1 MFVAVRG
8 ANRHGAEFAATAAE
22 KGAVAV
28 VTDAAGAELA
38 AASGLPVVVVDDPR
52 GQLGDLSAWVYSTG
66 RDDDLPI
73 LFAPTGTNGKTS
85 VSHLLEGILGQLGV
99 TTGLSS
105 TAERHI
111 AGQVIVSRLTTPE
124 AYEMHA
130 LLALMRE
137 RGVEAVAVE
146 VSAQALSRRR
156 VDGIVFDVAGFTNL
170 THDHLDDYADMR
182 EYFEAKL
189 PLFRPDRARRAVV
202 CLDSAPGR
210 RSGRPQRGADGDGG
224 HARDRRGSRMAAAA
238 DWIVEILEER
248 PAGTDF
254 RLASRDGR
262 SLTTVVPVIGRHM
275 AANAGLAIVMIL
287 EGGYAWERLV
297 DALDGG
303 RIDAYLPGRTELVSG
318 ERGPA
323 VYVDFGHS
331 PDAFEKTLAAVRRVT
346 PGKVV
351 MLFGADGDRDATKRH
366 DMGRAGVLGSDILVI
381 TDHHPRFENPGFDP
395 RDPGRRCSASAT
407 GCRHPRVLAAGARD
421 RRGRRASSATGTRS
435 CGPAPATR
443 TTATSAARARR
454 TRRASSPGARCKA
467 AGWPVHRAA
476 LAGAVPAGGLTAPRC
491 GAPRARARP
500 GSTVGLSGRMPRS
513 RGPRHPAPIARP
525 PRAISR
531 VSARVRR
538 ARRRSARRC
547 RRSRGT
553 SSRPSWKA
561 STACSFAALN
571 TAG

>member
-1 MFVAVRG
+1 MPTDAPSNLPPVLRPDAPPTHSLADLAARFAVDVRGDVAGATLTGITLATADLRPGDVFVAVQG
-8 ANRHGAEFAATAAE
+8 VNRHGAEFAATAAE

-28 VTDAAGAELA
+28 VTDAAGADVA
-38 AASGLPVVVVDDPR
+38 AASGLPVVLVENPR
-52 GQLGDLSAWVYSTG
+52 AILGELSAWVYSTG
-66 RDDDLPI
+66 RDDDLPT
-73 LFAPTGTNGKTS
+73 LFGTTGTNGKTS

-111 AGQVIVSRLTTPE
+111 AGQVVVSRLTTPE

-202 CLDSAPGR
+202 CIDSEPGAEVVA
-210 RSGRPQRGADGDGG
+210 RSEVPTVTVGTPALASDAD
-224 HARDRRGSRMAAAA
+224 AAAAA
-238 DWIVEILEER
+238 DWVVDILDER
-248 PAGTDF
+248 QVGTEF
-254 RLASRDGR
+254 RLTARDGR
-262 SLTTVVPVIGRHM
+262 SLTTLVPVIGRHM

-287 EGGYAWERLV
+287 EGGYTWERLV

-318 ERGPA
+318 ETGPA

-331 PDAFEKTLAAVRRVT
+331 PDAFEKTLSAVRRVT

-366 DMGRAGVLGSDILVI
+366 DMGRTGVEGSDILVI
-381 TDHHPRFENPGFDP
+381 TDHHPRHEDP
-395 RDPGRRCSASAT
+395 DSIRAT
-407 GCRHPRVLAAGARD
+407 LVEGARRAQPD
-421 RRGRRASSATGTRS
+421 AEIHEFSPPERAIIEAVALVGDGDAILWAGPGHQDYRDIRGVRTPYSARELARRALRE
-435 CGPAPATR
+435 
-443 TTATSAARARR
+443 
-454 TRRASSPGARCKA
+454 
-467 AGWPVHRAA
+467 AGWPVPEPHWP
-476 LAGAVPAGGLTAPRC
+476 VPYPEHETPASDPLRHLVRC
-491 GAPRARARP
+491 G
-500 GSTVGLSGRMPRS
+500 
-513 RGPRHPAPIARP
+513 
-525 PRAISR
+525 
-531 VSARVRR
+531 VS
-538 ARRRSARRC
+538 SL
-547 RRSRGT
+547 
-553 SSRPSWKA
+553 
-561 STACSFAALN
+561 ALN
-571 TAG
+571 VRP